1 MATVHTQLRQN
12 VAPFFQA
19 ATFTPTDATVSTTAI
34 VDGQVVLGTAI
45 PAGVTVTIVELTGSS
60 DTESTTNVHALTSSD
75 STTLALKPGK
85 YRVKVASDDTDV
97 TVLDGVPSPLV
108 NHEFTINVDIS
119 ANELTSIIPDS
130 TFTPTAPTTEG
141 ATANTGKI
149 EFDATT
155 HPITPGFDLVYY
167 SKDPAGAD
175 APGSAGNPANAFTTN
190 SAGNLEATGLTPGD
204 Y

>member
-34 VDGQVVLGTAI
+34 VDGKIHLATAI
-45 PAGVTVTIVELTGSS
+45 PAGVTVTVVELTGSS
-60 DTESTTNVHALTSSD
+60 DTESTTNKHDLTSTSPAD
-75 STTLALKPGK
+75 LALKPGK
-85 YRVKVASDDTDV
+85 YRVLVKSDDTNI

-108 NHEFTINVDIS
+108 NHEFTINVNIA
-119 ANELTSIIPDS
+119 ANELSSIIPDT

-149 EFDATT
+149 TFDATT
-155 HPITPGFDLVYY
+155 KPITPGFDLVYY

-175 APGSAGNPANAFTTN
+175 APGSAGNPANAFVASGT
-190 SAGNLEATGLTPGD
+190 NLEVTGLTPGD

>member
-34 VDGQVVLGTAI
+34 VDGKIHLGTAI

-60 DTESTTNVHALTSSD
+60 DTESATNTHALTSTSPAD
-75 STTLALKPGK
+75 LALKPGK
-85 YRVKVASDDTDV
+85 YRVKVAADDPAV
-97 TVLDGVPSPLV
+97 TVLDGASTTL
-108 NHEFTINVDIS
+108 HEFTINVSIA
-119 ANELTSIIPDS
+119 ANELTSVIPDT

-149 EFDATT
+149 TFDATAK
-155 HPITPGFDLVYY
+155 PITPGFDLVYY

-175 APGSAGNPANAFTTN
+175 APGSGANPGNAFVLN
-190 SAGNLEATGLTPGD
+190 SANKLEATGLTPGD